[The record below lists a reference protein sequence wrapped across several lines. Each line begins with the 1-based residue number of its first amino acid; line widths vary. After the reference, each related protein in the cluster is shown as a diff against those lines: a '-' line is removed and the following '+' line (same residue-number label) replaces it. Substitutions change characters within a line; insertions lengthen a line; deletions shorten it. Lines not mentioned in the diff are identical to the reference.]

1 MAFDLKTRWP
11 LQKEITRK
19 LARIESKTF
28 THQKQLSDLV
38 CFYIRQDASQNEAI
52 MKTTESLKQCYG
64 PIDVIELNDID
75 RERILPSV
83 RGGNG

>member
-1 MAFDLKTRWP
+1 MASAKGNHQKT
-11 LQKEITRK
+11 
-19 LARIESKTF
+19 RIESKTF

-52 MKTTESLKQCYG
+52 MKTTLESLKQCYG

-75 RERILPSV
+75 RERFYPLSEVAIGL
-83 RGGNG
+83 NTKKTN